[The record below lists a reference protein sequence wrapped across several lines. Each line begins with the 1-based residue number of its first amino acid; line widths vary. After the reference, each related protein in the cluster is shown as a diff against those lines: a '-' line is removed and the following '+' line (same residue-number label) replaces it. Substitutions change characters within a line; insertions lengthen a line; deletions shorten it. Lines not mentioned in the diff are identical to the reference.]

1 MEFIRQRNFD
11 RMHYRAAIRV
21 LWLNMKKDAVAIG
34 EKRQKLRDQGHEV
47 GSILTDTRTVKEI
60 LSDDKK

>member
-1 MEFIRQRNFD
+1 
-11 RMHYRAAIRV
+11 
-21 LWLNMKKDAVAIG
+21 MKKDAVAIG